1 MKRLVLRRGATLIPT
16 ALLASTLVFFMI
28 RLIPGG
34 PAAAFLGQ
42 SGAVTPEGMKI
53 VNARL
58 GLDHPIYEQYGIWVG
73 HLFRGDLGNS
83 LQTGYAVEPQ
93 LWRRLPVSLE
103 LVSLAIFF
111 TVVVAVPVGVISAY
125 KAQTKVDGAL
135 RNASGLALS
144 VPNFVVAIGLIAI
157 FGARL
162 HWFPELGWASL
173 VSNPWQ
179 NLRHILLPATALAL
193 GASAIIVRQVRS
205 AMIDAL
211 ASPYVRTARAMGL
224 REREIVWNWA
234 LRNALP
240 TVLNVYAVLII
251 GLLGSTVIIE
261 QIFVV
266 PGLGS
271 AVIAAI
277 NSLDYNMLQGE
288 VIFFVVIVLLVNL
301 AVDVLS
307 GLLDPRLRG

>member
-1 MKRLVLRRGATLIPT
+1 
-16 ALLASTLVFFMI
+16 MI

-42 SGAVTPEGMKI
+42 SGAVTPDGMKI

-58 GLDHPIYEQYGIWVG
+58 GLNHPVYEQYGIWIA
-73 HLFRGDLGNS
+73 HLLRGDLGDS
-83 LQTGYAVEPQ
+83 LQTGQAVEPQ
-93 LWRRLPVSLE
+93 LWRRLPVSIE
-103 LVSLAIFF
+103 LVSLAVFF
-111 TVVVAVPVGVISAY
+111 TVVVALPVGVISAY
-125 KAQTKVDGAL
+125 KAQSKLDGAL

-162 HWFPELGWASL
+162 HWFPELGWASP
-173 VSNPWQ
+173 VNHPWQ
-179 NLRHILLPATALAL
+179 NVRHVVLPATALAL

-205 AMIDAL
+205 AMIEAL
-211 ASPYVRTARAMGL
+211 KSPYVRTARAMGI
-224 REREIVWNWA
+224 RERQIVWGWA

-251 GLLGSTVIIE
+251 ALLGSTVIIE
-261 QIFVV
+261 QIFFV

-271 AVIAAI
+271 AIVAAI
-277 NSLDYNMLQGE
+277 NALDYNMLQGE

-301 AVDVLS
+301 AVDVVS
-307 GLLDPRLRG
+307 GLLDPRLRS